1 MKAVYVTHLQE
12 SIFRL
17 KPEGLK
23 NMLAS
28 NRRGFFGE
36 PDSSPGLWARQHSI
50 ELVHHQIFRENFG
63 KLFGGHGF
71 ERMRGV
77 ALGTK
82 HEHRVHHIDADQCSK
97 KSKPAVGGEP
107 LLLEGEIRL
116 AQLVVL
122 VDLVEATVAASSAL
136 RDRRTREPSALVTSI
151 PGLLTEKVP
160 NSEKL
165 AETIPMM
172 MKMSMGMKE
181 NGGDRRRNR
190 ADGD

>member
-1 MKAVYVTHLQE
+1 VLEVATAAFAVGRAESAFQTRDSTAISRTLLFANRAPFPVKAVYVTHLQE

-77 ALGTK
+77 ALGT
-82 HEHRVHHIDADQCSK
+82 
-97 KSKPAVGGEP
+97 
-107 LLLEGEIRL
+107 
-116 AQLVVL
+116 
-122 VDLVEATVAASSAL
+122 
-136 RDRRTREPSALVTSI
+136 
-151 PGLLTEKVP
+151 
-160 NSEKL
+160 
-165 AETIPMM
+165 
-172 MKMSMGMKE
+172 
-181 NGGDRRRNR
+181 
-190 ADGD
+190 